1 MRKSKSKTIPIIII
15 LILIISCF
23 VLFKR
28 VLNKPLNTS
37 EDIVIN
43 VQEGD
48 SFYSII
54 NTLSKEN
61 KIKNLPLIKLFVKI
75 SRKNIDVKPGEYV
88 LQKDLNVNELIN
100 TLTSESSLN
109 IVKFTVPEG
118 YTIDDISEKLEKEGI
133 CSKEDFIKAI
143 KEYELPSFVNINS
156 EKRYNL
162 EGYLF
167 PDTYLIKVGE
177 TPKEII
183 TKMVARFKEM
193 LMPSFVNINSEK
205 RYNLEGYLFPD
216 TYLIKV
222 GETPKEIIT
231 KMVARFKEM
240 LNEAIKEVNTTVKN
254 EDIETVVTIASMI
267 EKEARIDS
275 ERPVI
280 ASVIVNRL
288 NIDMM
293 LQIDATVIY
302 ALGEHVDTVLYSHL
316 ETNSPYNTYKNYGL
330 PVGPISNPGLES
342 IKAAL
347 KPEQT
352 DYLFYVLQN
361 DKTHYFTNNY
371 EDFIKKQN
379 DLGY

>member
-1 MRKSKSKTIPIIII
+1 MRKSKSKTIPIII

-54 NTLSKEN
+54 NALSKEN

-193 LMPSFVNINSEK
+193 LS
-205 RYNLEGYLFPD
+205 
-216 TYLIKV
+216 
-222 GETPKEIIT
+222 
-231 KMVARFKEM
+231 
-240 LNEAIKEVNTTVKN
+240 EAIKEVNTTVKN

>member
-28 VLNKPLNTS
+28 VLNKPLKTS

-88 LQKDLNVNELIN
+88 LQKDLNVKELIN

-193 LMPSFVNINSEK
+193 LS
-205 RYNLEGYLFPD
+205 
-216 TYLIKV
+216 
-222 GETPKEIIT
+222 
-231 KMVARFKEM
+231 
-240 LNEAIKEVNTTVKN
+240 EAIKEVNTTVKN

>member
-1 MRKSKSKTIPIIII
+1 MRNSKSKTIPIIII
-15 LILIISCF
+15 LILIISF
-23 VLFKR
+23 LVLFKK
-28 VLNKPLNTS
+28 VIDKPLNTS

-54 NTLSKEN
+54 NTLSKEK
-61 KIKNLPLIKLFVKI
+61 KIKGVPLIKLFVKA
-75 SRKNIDVKPGEYV
+75 SGQNVEVKQGEYV
-88 LQKDLNVNELIN
+88 LQKDLSVNELIN
-100 TLTSESSLN
+100 KLTSESSLN

-118 YTIDDISEKLEKEGI
+118 YTIDDIGEKLEKEGI
-133 CSKEDFIKAI
+133 CSKEDFIRAI

-183 TKMVARFKEM
+183 TKMVSRFKE
-193 LMPSFVNINSEK
+193 V
-205 RYNLEGYLFPD
+205 
-216 TYLIKV
+216 
-222 GETPKEIIT
+222 
-231 KMVARFKEM
+231 
-240 LNEAIKEVNTTVKN
+240 LNEAIKETNTTVKN

-267 EKEARIDS
+267 EKEAVIDS

-347 KPEQT
+347 KPDET
-352 DYLFYVLQN
+352 NYLFYVLQS
-361 DKTHYFTNNY
+361 DKTHYFTDNY
-371 EDFIKKQN
+371 EDFIKKQD

>member
-1 MRKSKSKTIPIIII
+1 MRKSKSKIIPIIII

-28 VLNKPLNTS
+28 VLNKPLKTS

-193 LMPSFVNINSEK
+193 LS
-205 RYNLEGYLFPD
+205 
-216 TYLIKV
+216 
-222 GETPKEIIT
+222 
-231 KMVARFKEM
+231 
-240 LNEAIKEVNTTVKN
+240 EAIKEVNTTVKN

>member
-54 NTLSKEN
+54 NALSKEN

-118 YTIDDISEKLEKEGI
+118 STIDDISEKLEKEGI

-193 LMPSFVNINSEK
+193 LS
-205 RYNLEGYLFPD
+205 
-216 TYLIKV
+216 
-222 GETPKEIIT
+222 
-231 KMVARFKEM
+231 
-240 LNEAIKEVNTTVKN
+240 EAIKEVNTTVKN

>member
-1 MRKSKSKTIPIIII
+1 MRKSKSKIIPIIII

-28 VLNKPLNTS
+28 VLNKPLKTS

-193 LMPSFVNINSEK
+193 L
-205 RYNLEGYLFPD
+205 
-216 TYLIKV
+216 
-222 GETPKEIIT
+222 
-231 KMVARFKEM
+231 
-240 LNEAIKEVNTTVKN
+240 NEAIKEVNTTVKN

-280 ASVIVNRL
+280 ASIIVNRL

>member
-28 VLNKPLNTS
+28 VLNKPLKTS

-143 KEYELPSFVNINS
+143 KEYEL
-156 EKRYNL
+156 
-162 EGYLF
+162 
-167 PDTYLIKVGE
+167 
-177 TPKEII
+177 
-183 TKMVARFKEM
+183 
-193 LMPSFVNINSEK
+193 PSFVNINSEK

>member
-28 VLNKPLNTS
+28 VLNKPLKTS

-143 KEYELPSFVNINS
+143 KEYELPSFV
-156 EKRYNL
+156 K
-162 EGYLF
+162 
-167 PDTYLIKVGE
+167 
-177 TPKEII
+177 
-183 TKMVARFKEM
+183 
-193 LMPSFVNINSEK
+193 INSEK

>member
-28 VLNKPLNTS
+28 VLNKPLKTS

-193 LMPSFVNINSEK
+193 L
-205 RYNLEGYLFPD
+205 
-216 TYLIKV
+216 
-222 GETPKEIIT
+222 
-231 KMVARFKEM
+231 
-240 LNEAIKEVNTTVKN
+240 NEAIKEVNTTVKN

-342 IKAAL
+342 IKAAF

>member
-1 MRKSKSKTIPIIII
+1 MRKSKSKTIPIII
-15 LILIISCF
+15 LILIISFF

-28 VLNKPLNTS
+28 VINKPLNTS
-37 EDIVIN
+37 EDIVVN
-43 VQEGD
+43 VKEGD

-54 NTLSKEN
+54 NTLSKEK
-61 KIKNLPLIKLFVKI
+61 KIKSLPLIKLFVKV
-75 SRKNIDVKPGEYV
+75 SGKNLDIKPGEYV
-88 LQKDLNVNELIN
+88 LQKDLNVNELIDK
-100 TLTSESSLN
+100 LTSESSLN
-109 IVKFTVPEG
+109 TVKFTVPEG
-118 YTIDDISEKLEKEGI
+118 YTIDDISEKLEEEGI
-133 CSKEDFIKAI
+133 CSKEDFIRAI
-143 KEYELPSFVNINS
+143 KEYELPSFVKINS

-183 TKMVARFKEM
+183 TKMV
-193 LMPSFVNINSEK
+193 S
-205 RYNLEGYLFPD
+205 
-216 TYLIKV
+216 
-222 GETPKEIIT
+222 
-231 KMVARFKEM
+231 RFKEM
-240 LNEAIKEVNTTVKN
+240 LNEAIEETNITVKD

-275 ERPVI
+275 ERPIV
-280 ASVIVNRL
+280 ASVIINRL

-316 ETNSPYNTYKNYGL
+316 ETDSPYNTYKNYGL

-361 DKTHYFTNNY
+361 DKTHYFTNDY
-371 EDFIKKQN
+371 EDFINKQN

>member
-1 MRKSKSKTIPIIII
+1 M
-15 LILIISCF
+15 
-23 VLFKR
+23 
-28 VLNKPLNTS
+28 
-37 EDIVIN
+37 
-43 VQEGD
+43 
-48 SFYSII
+48 
-54 NTLSKEN
+54 
-61 KIKNLPLIKLFVKI
+61 
-75 SRKNIDVKPGEYV
+75 
-88 LQKDLNVNELIN
+88 
-100 TLTSESSLN
+100 
-109 IVKFTVPEG
+109 KFTVPEG

-143 KEYELPSFVNINS
+143 KEYEL
-156 EKRYNL
+156 
-162 EGYLF
+162 
-167 PDTYLIKVGE
+167 
-177 TPKEII
+177 
-183 TKMVARFKEM
+183 
-193 LMPSFVNINSEK
+193 PSFVNINSEK

>member
-28 VLNKPLNTS
+28 VLNKPLKTS

-88 LQKDLNVNELIN
+88 LQKDLNVKELIN

-143 KEYELPSFVNINS
+143 KEYEL
-156 EKRYNL
+156 
-162 EGYLF
+162 
-167 PDTYLIKVGE
+167 
-177 TPKEII
+177 
-183 TKMVARFKEM
+183 
-193 LMPSFVNINSEK
+193 PSFVNINSEK

>member
-1 MRKSKSKTIPIIII
+1 MRKFKSKTIPIIII
-15 LILIISCF
+15 LILIISLF

-28 VLNKPLNTS
+28 VINKPLNTS

-54 NTLSKEN
+54 NTLAKEK
-61 KIKNLPLIKLFVKI
+61 KIKSLPLIKLFVKV
-75 SRKNIDVKPGEYV
+75 SGKNIDVKPGEYV
-88 LQKDLNVNELIN
+88 LQKDLSVNELIN
-100 TLTSESSLN
+100 KLTNESSLN

-118 YTIDDISEKLEKEGI
+118 YTIDDISEEMERQGI

-143 KEYELPSFVNINS
+143 KEYELPSFVKINS

-183 TKMVARFKEM
+183 TKMVSRFKEILNKAM
-193 LMPSFVNINSEK
+193 EETNTNIE
-205 RYNLEGYLFPD
+205 D
-216 TYLIKV
+216 
-222 GETPKEIIT
+222 
-231 KMVARFKEM
+231 
-240 LNEAIKEVNTTVKN
+240 
-254 EDIETVVTIASMI
+254 EDIETVITIASMI
-267 EKEARIDS
+267 EKEAIVHS
-275 ERPVI
+275 ERPMI
-280 ASVIVNRL
+280 ASVIINRL

-347 KPEQT
+347 KPDET

-371 EDFIKKQN
+371 EDFMKKQ
-379 DLGY
+379 DELGY

>member
-193 LMPSFVNINSEK
+193 LS
-205 RYNLEGYLFPD
+205 
-216 TYLIKV
+216 
-222 GETPKEIIT
+222 
-231 KMVARFKEM
+231 
-240 LNEAIKEVNTTVKN
+240 EAIKEVNTTVKN

>member
-1 MRKSKSKTIPIIII
+1 MIKSKSKTIPIIII

-61 KIKNLPLIKLFVKI
+61 KIKNLSLIKLFVKI

-88 LQKDLNVNELIN
+88 LQKDLNVNGLIN

-118 YTIDDISEKLEKEGI
+118 YTIDDISEKLEKVGI

-193 LMPSFVNINSEK
+193 L
-205 RYNLEGYLFPD
+205 
-216 TYLIKV
+216 
-222 GETPKEIIT
+222 
-231 KMVARFKEM
+231 
-240 LNEAIKEVNTTVKN
+240 NEAIKEVNTTVKD

>member
-1 MRKSKSKTIPIIII
+1 MIKSKSKTIPIIII

-61 KIKNLPLIKLFVKI
+61 KIKNLSLIKLFVKI

-88 LQKDLNVNELIN
+88 LQKDLNVNGLIN

-193 LMPSFVNINSEK
+193 L
-205 RYNLEGYLFPD
+205 
-216 TYLIKV
+216 
-222 GETPKEIIT
+222 
-231 KMVARFKEM
+231 
-240 LNEAIKEVNTTVKN
+240 NEAIKEVNTTVKD

-347 KPEQT
+347 KPEKT

-371 EDFIKKQN
+371 EDFIKKQD

>member
-61 KIKNLPLIKLFVKI
+61 KIKNLSLIKLFVKI

-193 LMPSFVNINSEK
+193 LS
-205 RYNLEGYLFPD
+205 
-216 TYLIKV
+216 
-222 GETPKEIIT
+222 
-231 KMVARFKEM
+231 
-240 LNEAIKEVNTTVKN
+240 EAIKEVNTTVKN

>member
-54 NTLSKEN
+54 NALSKEN

-100 TLTSESSLN
+100 TLTSEASLN

-193 LMPSFVNINSEK
+193 LS
-205 RYNLEGYLFPD
+205 
-216 TYLIKV
+216 
-222 GETPKEIIT
+222 
-231 KMVARFKEM
+231 
-240 LNEAIKEVNTTVKN
+240 EAIKEVNTTVKN

>member
-28 VLNKPLNTS
+28 VLNKPLKTS

-54 NTLSKEN
+54 NALSKEN

-193 LMPSFVNINSEK
+193 LS
-205 RYNLEGYLFPD
+205 
-216 TYLIKV
+216 
-222 GETPKEIIT
+222 
-231 KMVARFKEM
+231 
-240 LNEAIKEVNTTVKN
+240 EAIKEVNTTVKN

>member
-15 LILIISCF
+15 LILIISFF

-28 VLNKPLNTS
+28 IINKPLNTS

-54 NTLSKEN
+54 NTLSKEK

-75 SRKNIDVKPGEYV
+75 SGKDIDVKPGEYV

-100 TLTSESSLN
+100 ILTSESSLN

-118 YTIDDISEKLEKEGI
+118 YTIDDISQKLEKEGI
-133 CSKEDFIKAI
+133 CSEEDFIKAI

-183 TKMVARFKEM
+183 TKMVSRFE
-193 LMPSFVNINSEK
+193 
-205 RYNLEGYLFPD
+205 
-216 TYLIKV
+216 
-222 GETPKEIIT
+222 
-231 KMVARFKEM
+231 EM
-240 LNEAIKEVNTTVKN
+240 LNEAIKESNTTVKD

-275 ERPVI
+275 ERPII

-330 PVGPISNPGLES
+330 PLGPISNPGLES